1 MPNNTIVLN
10 NSNNSKMGLQS
21 SQQTSALSLALP
33 HQHLCNPTLVTVND
47 RPFLR
52 ITCSV
57 DELEYER
64 WDS

>member
-1 MPNNTIVLN
+1 
-10 NSNNSKMGLQS
+10 MGLQS

-57 DELEYER
+57 DELEYDR